1 MDDDKNVR
9 EAAAEDM
16 SYELLTTL
24 LMQVRMLPKPWDQMP
39 KVKQDEVIESFKK
52 AIRTSV
58 NDAVKL
64 IASNDRVTVEGELEQ
79 VTIKDGVKAQIT
91 VSKSAENLSELF
103 EAVGSPVLIV
113 CADNPVY
120 DRGLDDVEGEDDQR
134 SLELGQEYRD

>member
-9 EAAAEDM
+9 EVAAEDM

-64 IASNDRVTVEGELEQ
+64 IASNDRVTV
-79 VTIKDGVKAQIT
+79 
-91 VSKSAENLSELF
+91 
-103 EAVGSPVLIV
+103 
-113 CADNPVY
+113 
-120 DRGLDDVEGEDDQR
+120 
-134 SLELGQEYRD
+134 